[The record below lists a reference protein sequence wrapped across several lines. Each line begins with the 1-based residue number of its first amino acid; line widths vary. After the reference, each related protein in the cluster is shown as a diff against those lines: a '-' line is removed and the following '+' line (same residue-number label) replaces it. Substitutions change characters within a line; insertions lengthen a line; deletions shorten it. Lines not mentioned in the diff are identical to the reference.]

1 MHSAKISDQKITKI
15 SKHRNDCAGGSG
27 RGRADGASPGNS
39 RLPRDP
45 FFFPREALLNLLI
58 TWEAP
63 SQGNPPHHHTHTH
76 RSSRTLRFPMVP
88 AREAVLPEVGAL
100 GGCEGWGSLPR
111 S

>member
-15 SKHRNDCAGGSG
+15 SKHRNDRAGGSG

-63 SQGNPPHHHTHTH
+63 SQGNPPPTTHTHTQIFQDSEISNGPCP
-76 RSSRTLRFPMVP
+76 RGRF
-88 AREAVLPEVGAL
+88 A
-100 GGCEGWGSLPR
+100 
-111 S
+111 